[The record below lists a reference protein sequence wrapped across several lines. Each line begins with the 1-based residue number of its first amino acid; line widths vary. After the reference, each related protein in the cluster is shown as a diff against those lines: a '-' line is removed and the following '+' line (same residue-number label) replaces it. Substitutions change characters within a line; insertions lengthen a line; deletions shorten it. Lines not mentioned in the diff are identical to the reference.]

1 MFFSY
6 IIKTCMILSMTEWV
20 LGICPHLSE
29 WICSVPSVVNG
40 ERWSP
45 ILQQAELEMPLSTH
59 RSSTGRIKVIS
70 SCRFPN
76 SWADNVWWS
85 ECCPKSFTGR
95 WNAFSYLGGKR
106 CHFDALEKLELK
118 RNWTWGRIALNMLIT
133 LLLIVLGTAVIVIV
147 TVFVHSQVKW
157 ECSFQNHIVAK
168 TQIVFQLH
176 ERQIFHAPAFNNFQL
191 GRSL

>member
-29 WICSVPSVVNG
+29 WICSVPSVVNEEG
-40 ERWSP
+40 WSP

-59 RSSTGRIKVIS
+59 RSSAGRIKVIS

-95 WNAFSYLGGKR
+95 WNVFNYLGGKR
-106 CHFDALEKLELK
+106 WFWVSFWCPGELGIEKK
-118 RNWTWGRIALNMLIT
+118 LNMRLYSIEH
-133 LLLIVLGTAVIVIV
+133 VNYSVID
-147 TVFVHSQVKW
+147 
-157 ECSFQNHIVAK
+157 CSWYCCHCYSI
-168 TQIVFQLH
+168 
-176 ERQIFHAPAFNNFQL
+176 
-191 GRSL
+191 RSLSSKVRMLIPNPHCGQNSIFPIAWKKNIPCSSI